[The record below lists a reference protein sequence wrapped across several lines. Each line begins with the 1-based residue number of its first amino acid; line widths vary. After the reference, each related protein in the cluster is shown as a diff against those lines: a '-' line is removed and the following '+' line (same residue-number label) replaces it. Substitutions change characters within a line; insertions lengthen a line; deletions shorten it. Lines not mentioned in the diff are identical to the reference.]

1 MDIDILL
8 WLQGLREAMPYV
20 VEKFFVIISAIAINP
35 ALALIP
41 CIIYWCLDKRKGT
54 LIMLAFTISSLA
66 VNLTKCIASV
76 YRPWIR
82 SARIHPSEEA
92 LSEATGYSFPS
103 GHTQGATSL
112 IGGAGTFF
120 RDKSKLIPIACWSF
134 VVLVGF
140 SRCFLG
146 VHTPQDV
153 LVGFLI
159 GLASIM
165 CAEPL
170 LSWMEASESHARTF
184 VIVAVV
190 AAGAAVAYGVL
201 KPYPSNIVD
210 GKVLMDTT
218 PMKKNVTESAGLLA
232 GAMLGWY
239 LERRLVGF
247 TTDTTAHSLKTNAI
261 RVAIGAV
268 LVISLRYGLSLP
280 LEGIV
285 DSLVIDFTKNFFTT
299 FGALFL
305 APWAFWAREHKKA
318 A

>member
-8 WLQGLREAMPYV
+8 WLQGLREAMPSF
-20 VEKFFVIISAIAINP
+20 VEKFFVVISAIAINP
-35 ALALIP
+35 ALALVP
-41 CIIYWCLDKRKGT
+41 CIIYWCIDKRKGT
-54 LIMLAFTISSLA
+54 LVMLAFTISSLA
-66 VNLTKCIASV
+66 VNLIKSIACI

-82 SARIHPSEEA
+82 STLIHPSEQA
-92 LSEATGYSFPS
+92 LPEATGYSFPS

-112 IGGAGTFF
+112 IGGAGTYF
-120 RDKSKLIPIACWSF
+120 RDKGKHIPIVCWIF

-153 LVGFLI
+153 LVGFLV
-159 GLASIM
+159 GLAGIL

-170 LSWMEASESHARTF
+170 LNRMEASERHARTL
-184 VIVAVV
+184 VIVAIVLAV
-190 AAGAAVAYGVL
+190 AAIAYGVL
-201 KPYPSNIVD
+201 KPYPNDIVD
-210 GKVLMDTT
+210 GKLLMDTA
-218 PMKKNVTESAGLLA
+218 PMKKNTVESASLFA

-239 LERRLVGF
+239 LERRFVGF
-247 TTDTTAHSLKTNAI
+247 SADATAHSMKTNVI

-268 LVISLRYGLSLP
+268 LVVALRYGLSLP

-285 DSLVIDFTKNFFTT
+285 DSLVIDFIKNFNTS
-299 FGALFL
+299 FGAMFL
-305 APWAFWAREHKKA
+305 APWVFWTLERKRA

>member
-1 MDIDILL
+1 
-8 WLQGLREAMPYV
+8 
-20 VEKFFVIISAIAINP
+20 
-35 ALALIP
+35 
-41 CIIYWCLDKRKGT
+41 
-54 LIMLAFTISSLA
+54 MLAFTISSLA
-66 VNLTKCIASV
+66 VNLIKSIACI

-82 SARIHPSEEA
+82 STLIHPSEEA
-92 LSEATGYSFPS
+92 LPEATGYSFPS

-112 IGGAGTFF
+112 IGGAGTYF
-120 RDKSKLIPIACWSF
+120 RDRDKGIPIACWTF

-159 GLASIM
+159 GLASIL

-170 LSWMEASESHARTF
+170 LSWMEASERHARTF
-184 VIVAVV
+184 VVV
-190 AAGAAVAYGVL
+190 AIVLAGAAIAFGVL
-201 KPYPSNIVD
+201 KPYPSDIVD
-210 GKVLMDTT
+210 GRVLMDTA
-218 PMKKNVTESAGLLA
+218 PMKKNVTESASLFA
-232 GAMLGWY
+232 GAVLGWY
-239 LERRLVGF
+239 LERRFVGF
-247 TTDTTAHSLKTNAI
+247 ATDATAHSLKTNAI

-268 LVISLRYGLSLP
+268 LVVALRYGTSWP

-285 DSLVIDFTKNFFTT
+285 DSLVIDFIKNFFTT

-305 APWAFWAREHKKA
+305 APWAFWTLERKKA